1 MTLIVEDGSLTTDSA
16 NTYATQSYVATYCS
30 DHGLAEWAA
39 LASASL
45 EEQAIHRGM
54 AYIES
59 MSYKGYKC
67 EEEQP
72 LKWPR
77 EEAEDEDGYVIDS
90 DVIPPTLLR
99 GLARASYEEA
109 VVPGILQSTL
119 TRDDFTI
126 SEKVDVIA
134 VTYERGRNER
144 IFRAI
149 DAYLVSIMKS
159 ETVLARV

>member
-1 MTLIVEDGSLTTDSA
+1 MTLVVEDGSLTTDSA

-30 DHGLAEWAA
+30 DHGLTAWAD

-45 EEQAIHRGM
+45 EEQAIRRGM

-67 EEEQP
+67 EEAQP

-77 EEAEDEDGYVIDS
+77 DEAEDEDGYVIDN

-109 VVPGILQSTL
+109 AEPGVLQNTL
-119 TRDDFTI
+119 TRDDFTT
-126 SEKVDVIA
+126 SEKVDVIS
-134 VTYERGRNER
+134 VSFERGHNER